1 MTVFN
6 TQVLRG
12 RAGRRALLCRPSAL
26 RYRGLCAHSAR
37 RRHMHLHWHRSPV
50 GSSRQVRYSG
60 SYSGDSV
67 RVRVASGS
75 PNRNPDLNSNLNPN
89 PFSSAW
95 RSSGVSAPPRRPAPS
110 SPSVSRWTSYRGC
123 SPASRCERFTWSTST
138 AGREW
143 ASLSAREYER
153 QRRKRGQPI
162 RSLDTMCTVLLHTL
176 LWSLSLFVGT

>member
-1 MTVFN
+1 MLPEQQGATCPAQLWPPRLGIKLLEGAPSTEKCLKCVFSRRITKN
-6 TQVLRG
+6 RCYQPSFCT
-12 RAGRRALLCRPSAL
+12 AGGKGPK
-26 RYRGLCAHSAR
+26 
-37 RRHMHLHWHRSPV
+37 W
-50 GSSRQVRYSG
+50 
-60 SYSGDSV
+60 SYQ
-67 RVRVASGS
+67 
-75 PNRNPDLNSNLNPN
+75 PCHPCN